1 MNEKKFRYQH
11 IWPAESTIALW
22 LAPVAALLLW
32 SAWSTD
38 VHFLIRLAMGCFAL
52 LALLIAGAALIKTSV
67 IVDSEGNLELRR
79 TFIGLPV
86 TVIRLAAAAIIRVE
100 VERRFSVLAAEKPRG
115 ESNKSST
122 PRFRLDVVHAQGKI
136 FVVASTK
143 GGKLK
148 DQAADLADA
157 LKCPIQRIEH

>member
-1 MNEKKFRYQH
+1 MNEKDLRYQH
-11 IWPAESTIALW
+11 TWPAESTFALW

-38 VHFLIRLAMGCFAL
+38 VHFLIRLAMGCVAL

-67 IVDSEGNLELRR
+67 MVDAEGNLEMRK

-100 VERRFSVLAAEKPRG
+100 LERRFSALAAEKARREP
-115 ESNKSST
+115 NKSST

-136 FVVASTK
+136 FVMASTK

-148 DQAADLADA
+148 DQAADLAKA
-157 LKCPIQRIEH
+157 LKCPMQSVDH